1 MDLIVVHGR
10 RRIDSSLWRRP
21 RHWLW
26 SQLWRWRQRMQRRC
40 HRQRR
45 KHWRQLQGAA
55 VIKVGIFCVKTT
67 IMRTGQLAVVPRS
80 SGERQAGQNTTSPE
94 AVAVAM
100 LSCTAVASALPIAD
114 DWPGQQASAA
124 LAKAAAE
131 AEAKAL
137 AMAEAASGDG
147 GSNRAG
153 RSV

>member
-1 MDLIVVHGR
+1 MELIVVHGR
-10 RRIDSSLWRRP
+10 RRTDSLLWRRP

-26 SQLWRWRQRMQRRC
+26 SQLWRWCQRMQRRC

-45 KHWRQLQGAA
+45 THLRQLQGAA
-55 VIKVGIFCVKTT
+55 VTRVGSFCVTT
-67 IMRTGQLAVVPRS
+67 AIMHTRQLAVVPGS
-80 SGERQAGQNTTSPE
+80 CVERQAGQHTTSPE

-137 AMAEAASGDG
+137 AMAEAARGDG
-147 GSNRAG
+147 GSN
-153 RSV
+153 